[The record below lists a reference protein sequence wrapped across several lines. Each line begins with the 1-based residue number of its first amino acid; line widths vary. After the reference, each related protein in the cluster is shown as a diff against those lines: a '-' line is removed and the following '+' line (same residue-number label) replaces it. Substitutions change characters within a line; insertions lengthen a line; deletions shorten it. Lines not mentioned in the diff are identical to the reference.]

1 MEKRDEKQIER
12 EKDLWEK
19 ERVELVTMRV
29 WGLRREKSKGKRE
42 KIRELTMREREG
54 AKKLSF
60 PQLQMNII
68 FIGDAMHEREVVF
81 QKKNWKTIYKK

>member
-42 KIRELTMREREG
+42 KIRELTMRERRCQ
-54 AKKLSF
+54 KIKF
-60 PQLQMNII
+60 PAATNEYNIYRRCNTW
-68 FIGDAMHEREVVF
+68 EREIVF
-81 QKKNWKTIYKK
+81 QKEFLENSL

>member
-1 MEKRDEKQIER
+1 
-12 EKDLWEK
+12 
-19 ERVELVTMRV
+19 
-29 WGLRREKSKGKRE
+29 
-42 KIRELTMREREG
+42 MREREG

-81 QKKNWKTIYKK
+81 QKKIWKTIYKK